1 MITKVVSK
9 EAILS
14 MKWFNHQTESCRRA
28 SRSTNRTQYR
38 TKHMQSRRHI
48 TKLFNVGMF
57 FILVLVISGCGQSLK
72 TLAPIQPIKNIADA
86 EMTLA
91 NDPSA
96 NVVVPANPAKEL
108 SEPVFDKHG
117 LQTVGLKIADADIAN
132 TDALTYVLAF
142 DEYAYTLENWD
153 KFLTEW
159 AEVEP
164 KIELP
169 KADQDSKI
177 VDVILV
183 SNYPQAFEIPAK
195 QSILTKTLDDITVSI
210 CYWRRADLDYKY
222 NRGNSFSPFYENAA
236 AGNQGENTDVF
247 YVKITNNRPHHIII
261 DVEKC
266 RIIDQGES
274 IYEGLSFK
282 DLENRFVS
290 NIRISGLYATNGLQT
305 AKEVLLEKRMRVVER
320 QVGTHRVGIKSGESV
335 EGFLP
340 FTQVK
345 PNATELTVMLE
356 IEKAPPPEGAQ
367 RYQTRIFKFP
377 FTHNR
382 GIRVAQPAPQR
393 Y

>member
-1 MITKVVSK
+1 
-9 EAILS
+9 
-14 MKWFNHQTESCRRA
+14 MKWFNHQTESCQRA
-28 SRSTNRTQYR
+28 PTCTSTTQYR
-38 TKHMQSRRHI
+38 TKHMQSRRQI
-48 TKLFNVGMF
+48 TKLYNVGMF
-57 FILVLVISGCGQSLK
+57 FLLVLVISGCGQSLK
-72 TLAPIQPIKNIADA
+72 TLSPIQPIKNIADA

-96 NVVVPANPAKEL
+96 NVVVPANPEKEL

-142 DEYAYTLENWD
+142 DDYGYTLENWD
-153 KFLTEW
+153 DFLTEW
-159 AEVEP
+159 AEIEP
-164 KIELP
+164 QIELP

-222 NRGNSFSPFYENAA
+222 NRGNSYSPFYENAA

-247 YVKITNNRPHHIII
+247 YVKITNNRQQHIII
-261 DVEKC
+261 DVKKC

-274 IYEGLSFK
+274 VYEGLYYK
-282 DLENRFVS
+282 DLEDRFVS
-290 NIRISGLYATNGLQT
+290 NRRVSGLYVTNGLQT
-305 AKEVLLEKRMRVVER
+305 AREVLLEKRMPIVEK
-320 QVGTHRVGIKSGESV
+320 QVGTHRVGINAGESA
-335 EGFLP
+335 EGFVP
-340 FTQVK
+340 FIQVK
-345 PNATELTVMLE
+345 PNATELTVILE

-367 RYQTRIFKFP
+367 RYQTINFKFP
-377 FTHNR
+377 FTHDR